1 MTKSGVT
8 FADQWHTE
16 RDWNLHP
23 VRTYIS
29 MPEAK
34 EQVIDIPGGDGA
46 IDLSEINGRPMYGM
60 RTVEQEYHLRNVDNE
75 NGIQSIQRLGQP
87 LLEKGKNGS
96 G

>member
-75 NGIQSIQRLGQP
+75 KWNSIYSEIGAAIT
-87 LLEKGKNGS
+87 GKR
-96 G
+96 